1 MYFVNWQRHV
11 SIANR
16 NGQMVVVKSN
26 KMTKSFHE
34 YLLASTYSLVS
45 IVLGHPDS
53 PPAVGEMTINN
64 EGNTMRNYLQKLG
77 IRTPRLISLSDSLL
91 VEEYIESGDLYN
103 VFLEFKEK
111 KIICSLATE
120 AGVMTGILHNDGKV
134 FLDNKSQNYL
144 VGQNYESLY
153 RTDLAFIQRKS
164 SVFSRSM
171 DIGTFLA
178 SIIDLNKSSYSE
190 IENAFFQ
197 GYFSVT
203 RQGFPYLSIIL
214 RNLLALGFA
223 FNHKSMLKNMLVN
236 SAEKCSIPIR

>member
-26 KMTKSFHE
+26 KTTKSFHE

-53 PPAVGEMTINN
+53 PPVVGEMAINN

-77 IRTPRLISLSDSLL
+77 IRTPRLISLSDSIL

-103 VFLEFKEK
+103 AFLEFKEK

-120 AGVMTGILHNDGKV
+120 VWSHDRDPTQRRQSLP
-134 FLDNKSQNYL
+134 
-144 VGQNYESLY
+144 GQQISELSC
-153 RTDLAFIQRKS
+153 RTEL
-164 SVFSRSM
+164 
-171 DIGTFLA
+171 
-178 SIIDLNKSSYSE
+178 
-190 IENAFFQ
+190 
-197 GYFSVT
+197 
-203 RQGFPYLSIIL
+203 
-214 RNLLALGFA
+214 
-223 FNHKSMLKNMLVN
+223 
-236 SAEKCSIPIR
+236 

>member
-1 MYFVNWQRHV
+1 
-11 SIANR
+11 
-16 NGQMVVVKSN
+16 
-26 KMTKSFHE
+26 
-34 YLLASTYSLVS
+34 
-45 IVLGHPDS
+45 
-53 PPAVGEMTINN
+53 
-64 EGNTMRNYLQKLG
+64 
-77 IRTPRLISLSDSLL
+77 
-91 VEEYIESGDLYN
+91 
-103 VFLEFKEK
+103 
-111 KIICSLATE
+111 
-120 AGVMTGILHNDGKV
+120 MTGILHNDGKV

-178 SIIDLNKSSYSE
+178 STIDLDKSSYSE

-236 SAEKCSIPIR
+236 SADKCSIPIR

>member
-26 KMTKSFHE
+26 KTTKSFHE

-103 VFLEFKEK
+103 AFLEIKEK

-197 GYFSVT
+197 GYVSVT
-203 RQGFPYLSIIL
+203 RQGFPYLSPVL

-236 SAEKCSIPIR
+236 SADKCSIPIR

>member
-11 SIANR
+11 GIAKR

-26 KMTKSFHE
+26 KTTKSFHE

-53 PPAVGEMTINN
+53 PPALGEMTINN
-64 EGNTMRNYLQKLG
+64 EGNTMRNYLRKLG

-103 VFLEFKEK
+103 AFLELKEK

-178 SIIDLNKSSYSE
+178 STIDLKKSVYSE

-236 SAEKCSIPIR
+236 STEKCSIPIR

>member
-1 MYFVNWQRHV
+1 MYFVNWQRDV

-26 KMTKSFHE
+26 KTTKSFHE
-34 YLLASTYSLVS
+34 YILAYTYSLVS
-45 IVLGHPDS
+45 VVLGHPDS
-53 PPAVGEMTINN
+53 PPVIGDMAINN
-64 EGNTMRNYLQKLG
+64 EGNSMRNYLQNLG

-103 VFLEFKEK
+103 AFLEFKEK

-120 AGVMTGILHNDGKV
+120 AGIMTGILHNDGKV

-144 VGQNYESLY
+144 VGGNYESLY
-153 RTDLAFIQRKS
+153 RTDLAFIQTKS

-178 SIIDLNKSSYSE
+178 STIDLSKSRYSE

-203 RQGFPYLSIIL
+203 RQGFPYLSVIL
-214 RNLLALGFA
+214 RNMLSLGFA

-236 SAEKCSIPIR
+236 STEKCSIPIR

>member
-1 MYFVNWQRHV
+1 MYFVNWQRDV

-26 KMTKSFHE
+26 KTTKSFHE
-34 YLLASTYSLVS
+34 YLLAYTYSLVS
-45 IVLGHPDS
+45 VVLGHPDS
-53 PPAVGEMTINN
+53 PPVIGDMAINN
-64 EGNTMRNYLQKLG
+64 EGNSMRNYLQNLG

-103 VFLEFKEK
+103 AFLEFKEK

-120 AGVMTGILHNDGKV
+120 AGTMTGILHNDGKV

-144 VGQNYESLY
+144 VGGNYESLY
-153 RTDLAFIQRKS
+153 RTDLAFIQTKS

-178 SIIDLNKSSYSE
+178 STIDLSKSKYSE

-197 GYFSVT
+197 GYSSIT
-203 RQGFPYLSIIL
+203 RQGFPYLSVIL
-214 RNLLALGFA
+214 RNMLSPGFA

-236 SAEKCSIPIR
+236 STEKCSIPIR

>member
-26 KMTKSFHE
+26 KTTKSFHE

-53 PPAVGEMTINN
+53 PPVVGEMAINN
-64 EGNTMRNYLQKLG
+64 EGSTMRNYLRKLG
-77 IRTPRLISLSDSLL
+77 IRTPRLISLSDSIL

-153 RTDLAFIQRKS
+153 RTDLAFIQTKS

-203 RQGFPYLSIIL
+203 RHGFPYLSLVL

-223 FNHKSMLKNMLVN
+223 FNHKSMLKNMLVS
-236 SAEKCSIPIR
+236 SAEKCSISIR

>member
-11 SIANR
+11 SIANK

-26 KMTKSFHE
+26 KTTKSFHE
-34 YLLASTYSLVS
+34 YLLASAYSLLS

-103 VFLEFKEK
+103 AFLEFKEK
-111 KIICSLATE
+111 KIISLLATE

-153 RTDLAFIQRKS
+153 RTDLAFIQGKS

-178 SIIDLNKSSYSE
+178 STIDLNKSSYSE

-223 FNHKSMLKNMLVN
+223 FNHTSMLKNMLVN

>member
-26 KMTKSFHE
+26 KTTKSFHE

-53 PPAVGEMTINN
+53 PPVVGEMAINN
-64 EGNTMRNYLQKLG
+64 EGSTMRNYLRKLG
-77 IRTPRLISLSDSLL
+77 IRTPRLISLSDSIL

-153 RTDLAFIQRKS
+153 RTDLAFIQTKS

-223 FNHKSMLKNMLVN
+223 FNHKSMLKNILVS

>member
-26 KMTKSFHE
+26 KTTKSFHE

-53 PPAVGEMTINN
+53 PPVVGEMAINN
-64 EGNTMRNYLQKLG
+64 EGSTMRNYLRKLG
-77 IRTPRLISLSDSLL
+77 IRTPRLISLSDSIL

-153 RTDLAFIQRKS
+153 RTDLAFIQTKS

-203 RQGFPYLSIIL
+203 RQGFPYLSPVL

-223 FNHKSMLKNMLVN
+223 FNHKSMLKNMLVS
-236 SAEKCSIPIR
+236 SAEKCSISIR

>member
-16 NGQMVVVKSN
+16 NGQTVVVKSN

-53 PPAVGEMTINN
+53 PPVVGAMAINN

-91 VEEYIESGDLYN
+91 VEEYIESGDLYSA
-103 VFLEFKEK
+103 FLEFKEK
-111 KIICSLATE
+111 KRICSLASE

-144 VGQNYESLY
+144 VGENYESLY

-178 SIIDLNKSSYSE
+178 STIDLSKSSYSE

-223 FNHKSMLKNMLVN
+223 FNHKSMIKNMLVN
-236 SAEKCSIPIR
+236 SAEKCFMPIR

>member
-16 NGQMVVVKSN
+16 NGQMAVVKSN
-26 KMTKSFHE
+26 KTTKSFHE

-53 PPAVGEMTINN
+53 PPVVGEMAINN
-64 EGNTMRNYLQKLG
+64 EGSTMRNYLRKLG
-77 IRTPRLISLSDSLL
+77 IRTPRLISLSDSIL

-153 RTDLAFIQRKS
+153 RTDLAFIQTKS

-236 SAEKCSIPIR
+236 SADKCSIPIR

>member
-26 KMTKSFHE
+26 KTTKSFHE

-53 PPAVGEMTINN
+53 PPVVGEMAINN
-64 EGNTMRNYLQKLG
+64 EGSTMRNYLRKLG
-77 IRTPRLISLSDSLL
+77 IRTPRLISLSDSIL

-103 VFLEFKEK
+103 IFLEFKEK
-111 KIICSLATE
+111 KIICWLATE

-153 RTDLAFIQRKS
+153 RTDLAFIQTKS

-236 SAEKCSIPIR
+236 SAAKCSIPIR

>member
-26 KMTKSFHE
+26 KTTKSFHE

-53 PPAVGEMTINN
+53 PPVVGEMAINN
-64 EGNTMRNYLQKLG
+64 EGSTMRNYLRKLG
-77 IRTPRLISLSDSLL
+77 IRTPRLISLSDSIL

-153 RTDLAFIQRKS
+153 RTDLAFIQTKS

-203 RQGFPYLSIIL
+203 RQGFPYLSLIL

-223 FNHKSMLKNMLVN
+223 FNHKSMLKNMLVY

>member
-26 KMTKSFHE
+26 KTTKSFHE

-53 PPAVGEMTINN
+53 PPVVGETAINN
-64 EGNTMRNYLQKLG
+64 EGSTMRNYLRKLG
-77 IRTPRLISLSDSLL
+77 IRTPRLISLSDSIL

-153 RTDLAFIQRKS
+153 RTDLAFIQTKS

-203 RQGFPYLSIIL
+203 RQGFPYLSLVL

-223 FNHKSMLKNMLVN
+223 FNHKSMLKNMLVS
-236 SAEKCSIPIR
+236 SAEKCSISVR

>member
-26 KMTKSFHE
+26 KTTKSFHE

-103 VFLEFKEK
+103 AFLEIKEK

-153 RTDLAFIQRKS
+153 RTDLAFIQTKS

-236 SAEKCSIPIR
+236 SADKCSIPIR

>member
-26 KMTKSFHE
+26 KTTKSFHE

-53 PPAVGEMTINN
+53 PPVVGEMAINN
-64 EGNTMRNYLQKLG
+64 EGSTMRNYLRKLG
-77 IRTPRLISLSDSLL
+77 IRTPRLISLSDSIL

-153 RTDLAFIQRKS
+153 RTDLAFIQTKS

-236 SAEKCSIPIR
+236 SADKCSIPIR

>member
-11 SIANR
+11 SIANK

-26 KMTKSFHE
+26 KTTKSFHE

-103 VFLEFKEK
+103 AFLEFKEK
-111 KIICSLATE
+111 KIISLLATE

-153 RTDLAFIQRKS
+153 RTDLAFIQGKS

-178 SIIDLNKSSYSE
+178 STIDLNKSSYSE

-236 SAEKCSIPIR
+236 STEKCSIPIR